1 MKRLTM
7 MLATGVAA
15 ATLVTGCS
23 STIGN
28 KGGDTTCKEFTA
40 ADEKT
45 QNETITK
52 MLTDQGKNE
61 PSNLELSAT
70 RAAVSGYCQ
79 TLGTPDTKISQAPHL

>member
-1 MKRLTM
+1 MNKILGVVGAGVCVVAV
-7 MLATGVAA
+7 LA
-15 ATLVTGCS
+15 GCS
-23 STIGN
+23 SN